1 MNGNPA
7 FQAESYG
14 SNESSATPKQLG
26 LLRHLGVEIPED
38 CTKQRASELI
48 DEAKA

>member
-1 MNGNPA
+1 MNGSVNA
-7 FQAESYG
+7 RESGG
-14 SNESSATPKQLG
+14 SDQMTAKQFGMLKY
-26 LLRHLGVEIPED
+26 LGVEIPEG